1 MTVILLCC
9 ILGASVIM
17 YIDYSSIQNK
27 KQKSQN
33 ASISYELDGYG
44 QVI

>member
-1 MTVILLCC
+1 MTVTLLCC

-17 YIDYSSIQNK
+17 YINYTSIQNK
-27 KQKSQN
+27 KTKSQN
-33 ASISYELDGYG
+33 ASISYQLDGYG